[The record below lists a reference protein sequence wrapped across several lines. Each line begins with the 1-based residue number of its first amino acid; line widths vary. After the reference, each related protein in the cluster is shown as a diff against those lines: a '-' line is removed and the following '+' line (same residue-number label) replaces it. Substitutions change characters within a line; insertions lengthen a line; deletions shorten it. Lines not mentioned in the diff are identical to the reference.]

1 MFVAAFIAK
10 NTFKSYKRQVAVQGE
25 LTAHTKELLGGQKT
39 VILFNEEKYSVQKF
53 EEIDQRLYDVGWKA
67 QYFSALVNPSTRF
80 VNAIISAVWAFWVR
94 SSAFSPSAIR
104 SF

>member
-67 QYFSALVNPSTRF
+67 QYFSALVNPMPS
-80 VNAIISAVWAFWVR
+80 SARWWAFWVR